1 MMLCM
6 GVEGL
11 DLVTIKLKTMKKL
24 LQYLIFFT
32 PLISFAQSDSI
43 FWKDNA
49 VLRAGELEI
58 TFRVKDYKYYASLNH
73 PKLVEMM
80 GGTEKFAETLADQMK
95 QLEAELK
102 IDSMDF
108 GEPFNFM
115 KCDSNTVNCILPQT
129 MIVHISDTMAIR
141 STVYLLGT
149 SEDAGRTWYFLDGSH
164 GAFFLDAIVPFR
176 CKTLVIPEREQA
188 LLPIK
193 K

>member
-1 MMLCM
+1 
-6 GVEGL
+6 
-11 DLVTIKLKTMKKL
+11 MKKL
-24 LQYLIFFT
+24 LKYLIFFFT
-32 PLISFAQSDSI
+32 PLSIFAQRDSV

-58 TFRVKDYKYYASLNH
+58 TFKMKDYKYYASLNH
-73 PKLVEMM
+73 PKLVDMM
-80 GGTEKFAETLADQMK
+80 GGRDKFAQTIEEQMK
-95 QLEAELK
+95 QIEAEVK

-108 GEPFNFM
+108 GEPFNFV

-129 MIVHISDTMAIR
+129 MILHISDTMAMR

-149 SEDAGRTWYFLDGSH
+149 SEDAGKTWYFLDGSN

-176 CKTLVIPEREQA
+176 CKTLAIPEREQA
-188 LLPIK
+188 FLTLK

>member
-1 MMLCM
+1 M

-11 DLVTIKLKTMKKL
+11 DYVTIKLKTMKKL
-24 LQYLIFFT
+24 LLYLIFFT
-32 PLISFAQSDSI
+32 SIPIFAQSDST

-58 TFRVKDYKYYASLNH
+58 TFKTKDYKYYASLNH
-73 PKLVEMM
+73 PKLVEIM
-80 GGTEKFAETLADQMK
+80 GGTEKFAQTLEEQMK
-95 QLEAELK
+95 QIEAEVK

-108 GEPFNFM
+108 GYPFNFIR
-115 KCDSNTVNCILPQT
+115 CDSNTINCILPQT
-129 MIVHISDTMAIR
+129 MILRISDTMALR

-149 SEDAGRTWYFLDGSH
+149 SDDVGKTWYFLDGSN

-176 CKTLVIPEREQA
+176 CKTLVIPEREQEF
-188 LLPIK
+188 LTIK